1 MKCPFSGFSIFWK
14 MTLNDWEVDALN
26 SIYDWFM
33 APLEALRLRA
43 SRKSLMPQASG
54 KVLEIGT
61 GTGANLPFFDYSK
74 IEALTLSD
82 LKLSKRARS
91 YVFPEGIEVVYN
103 EAPLEALKVPP
114 SSFDSIVFTL
124 VFCSVDEPLEGL
136 QRVYELLKPG
146 GKIYFIE
153 HVMPDHHHVRK
164 VVNGINPHWRKI
176 ASGCNLNRETLET
189 IKEAGFILEKHSV
202 SLGGALIEGVGVKPL
217 V

>member
-1 MKCPFSGFSIFWK
+1 MN
-14 MTLNDWEVDALN
+14 T
-26 SIYDWFM
+26 IYDWFM

-43 SRKSLMPQASG
+43 SRKTLMPQASG
-54 KVLEIGT
+54 NVLEIGT

-82 LKLSKRARS
+82 LKLSKRARR
-91 YVFPEGIEVVYN
+91 YAFPEGVEVAWN
-103 EAPLEALKVPP
+103 EAPLEDLTVAPA
-114 SSFDSIVFTL
+114 SFDSIVFTL
-124 VFCSVDEPLEGL
+124 VFCSVEDPLEGL
-136 QRVYELLKPG
+136 KRVYELLKPG

-164 VVNGINPHWRKI
+164 VVNGLNPHWRKI

-202 SLGGALIEGVGVKPL
+202 SLGGALIEGVAVKP
-217 V
+217 